1 MKLTDIYACIFK
13 DEFKELYQKMKALIE
28 ETYRINNNTRV
39 ILLAHSM
46 GNPTS
51 LYFYNQMSQAWK
63 DKYLEAHISLAGVW
77 VGAIKPLRLFASG
90 MHTDFNLK
98 KKKSLN

>member
-90 MHTDFNLK
+90 MHTDFNI
-98 KKKSLN
+98 

>member
-1 MKLTDIYACIFK
+1 
-13 DEFKELYQKMKALIE
+13 MKALIE
-28 ETYRINNNTRV
+28 ETYRINNSTRV

-77 VGAIKPLRLFASG
+77 MGAIKPLRLFASG
-90 MHTDFNLK
+90 MHTGFIIYK
-98 KKKSLN
+98 KKTKIKTTLNNFQLW